1 MLKSSPDIPS
11 INSVDRGSKLTRR
24 ACMLSSASPTSSLRQ
39 KPGHESK
46 FGLYSSQSRKLLHTA
61 RDALFSGGDSVGRSQ
76 SCARTAKHSR
86 DSSLELMVKEVGDR
100 RGSKQVT
107 SGLLSP
113 NEEDEFN
120 MEGSLDKP
128 AGEEMCSPIDS
139 LMQAHSDR
147 PRISSS
153 GMKQKEKQESTV
165 P

>member
-24 ACMLSSASPTSSLRQ
+24 AGMLSSASPTSSLRH

-46 FGLYSSQSRKLLHTA
+46 FGMYSSQSRKLLHTA
-61 RDALFSGGDSVGRSQ
+61 RDALLSGDSVARSQ

-86 DSSLELMVKEVGDR
+86 ESSLDLMGKDGETR

-113 NEEDEFN
+113 NEED
-120 MEGSLDKP
+120 
-128 AGEEMCSPIDS
+128 
-139 LMQAHSDR
+139 
-147 PRISSS
+147 
-153 GMKQKEKQESTV
+153 
-165 P
+165 